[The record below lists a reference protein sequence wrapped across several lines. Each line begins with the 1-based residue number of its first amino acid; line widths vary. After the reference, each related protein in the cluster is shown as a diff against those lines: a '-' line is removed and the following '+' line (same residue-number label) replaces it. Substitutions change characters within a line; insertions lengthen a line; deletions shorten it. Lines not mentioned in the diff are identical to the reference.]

1 MDSADQSG
9 SKDFQRPV
17 VIVGAG
23 LAGLS
28 CARFLLKKSVPFLVL
43 EADSLIGGR
52 VKSQRFNGYTLDRGF
67 QVLLDSYP
75 EARGLLDLD
84 RLNLGYFYAG
94 ALIRYRDRFRVLC
107 DPLRCPSKALA
118 SSLSPVATL
127 GDKLRAVRLVQRVK
141 QQDGRA
147 LATVPEEPTSAY
159 LESLGFSRR
168 AIENFFRPFFSGIFL
183 ESELSTSNRKFLEL
197 FRYFATGRAAL
208 PAGGMESI
216 PAQLAEGFP
225 QRSIRTNARVVRVSA
240 SHVDLE
246 SGERFE
252 ARRVVIACDPW
263 NAARLLGEPPPQR
276 GHETT
281 VVYFSSGKPPIAEPW
296 LVLNGDDAGPINSLC
311 VPSIVTKNYAPPNRA
326 LISVTVRPGWQA
338 ESESQLRENIL
349 EQLRRWY
356 GRDVDSWTHLDTQR
370 VDNALPVQTSLDSQI
385 RQAALRE
392 VNSIIVCGDYLDI
405 ASIQGAMH
413 SGRKAAER
421 ILSDVD

>member
-9 SKDFQRPV
+9 LKDFQRPV

-28 CARFLLKKSVPFLVL
+28 CARILMKKSVPCLVL
-43 EADSLIGGR
+43 ESDSLIGGR
-52 VKSQRFNGYTLDRGF
+52 VKSQRFNEYTLDRGF

-75 EARGLLDLD
+75 EARSLLDLD
-84 RLNLGYFYAG
+84 RLNLGYFHAG

-107 DPLRCPSKALA
+107 DPIRCPGKALA
-118 SSLSPVATL
+118 SALTSVATL
-127 GDKLRAVRLVQRVK
+127 GDKLRAVRLVRRVK
-141 QQDGRA
+141 QQDVSS
-147 LATVPEEPTSAY
+147 LARVAEAPTSAY

-216 PAQLAEGFP
+216 PAQLAEGFS

-240 SHVDLE
+240 SHVELE
-246 SGERFE
+246 SGERFD

-263 NAARLLGEPPPQR
+263 NAARLLGEPPPPR
-276 GHETT
+276 GHQTI
-281 VVYFSSGKPPIAEPW
+281 VVYFSAGKPPITEPW
-296 LVLNGDDAGPINSLC
+296 LVLNGDDSGPINSVC
-311 VPSIVTKNYAPPNRA
+311 VPSVVAKNYAPPNRA
-326 LISVTVRPGWQA
+326 LISVTVRPGWPA
-338 ESESQLRENIL
+338 DCETQLRENIL
-349 EQLRRWY
+349 QQLRRWY
-356 GRDVDSWTHLDTQR
+356 GNDVDTWTHLDTLR
-370 VDNALPVQTSLDSQI
+370 VDNALPVQTSLDVRT

-392 VNSIIVCGDYLDI
+392 VDSIIVCGDYLDI

-413 SGRKAAER
+413 SGSKAAER
-421 ILSDVD
+421 ILSDGD